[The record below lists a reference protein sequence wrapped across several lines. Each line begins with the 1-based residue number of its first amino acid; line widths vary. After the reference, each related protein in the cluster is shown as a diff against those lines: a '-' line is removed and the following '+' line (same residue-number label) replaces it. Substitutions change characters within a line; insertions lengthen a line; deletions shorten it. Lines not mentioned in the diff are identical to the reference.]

1 MDKAD
6 IKLSYYKFRRLK
18 EVILFVLV
26 HCEEV
31 FCDYVDD
38 NKDIYAEV
46 EHGPSLYRESLGW
59 KEAKFLLW
67 MLWETS

>member
-18 EVILFVLV
+18 EVILLVLV

-31 FCDYVDD
+31 FCDHVDD
-38 NKDIYAEV
+38 KDIYAEV

-59 KEAKFLLW
+59 KEAKFLL
-67 MLWETS
+67 LWETS